1 MKPISGTKETTA
13 TNYKNVLR
21 SFATHPWP
29 LICVQFSVRETCL
42 PRADLRVGPGG
53 PVPPFCP
60 GVFFL
65 KYFSITFSIWNPG
78 ICVQNGPDCISENFN
93 LKNFPGGAC
102 ARNSPEKC
110 AIRSPDER
118 FRAHITTAD
127 YVSRPPRPQNPLS
140 APVYVA
146 IAFFQYQ
153 FSAPEILSI
162 AHDYKLERAE
172 SRA

>member
-21 SFATHPWP
+21 SSATHPWP

-53 PVPPFCP
+53 PIPPFCP

-127 YVSRPPRPQNPLS
+127 YISRPPLPQNPLS

-146 IAFFQYQ
+146 IAFFQYHSPPQ
-153 FSAPEILSI
+153 RSSLLRMITN
-162 AHDYKLERAE
+162 
-172 SRA
+172 

>member
-13 TNYKNVLR
+13 TNYKNVSR
-21 SFATHPWP
+21 SSATHPWP

-53 PVPPFCP
+53 PIPPFCP

-93 LKNFPGGAC
+93 LKKFPEGAC
-102 ARNSPEKC
+102 ARNCLEKC
-110 AIRSPDER
+110 AVIGSPDGR
-118 FRAHITTAD
+118 HIATL
-127 YVSRPPRPQNPLS
+127 YYISRPPLSQILRPLLDFVLCLHS
-140 APVYVA
+140 
-146 IAFFQYQ
+146 
-153 FSAPEILSI
+153 
-162 AHDYKLERAE
+162 
-172 SRA
+172 